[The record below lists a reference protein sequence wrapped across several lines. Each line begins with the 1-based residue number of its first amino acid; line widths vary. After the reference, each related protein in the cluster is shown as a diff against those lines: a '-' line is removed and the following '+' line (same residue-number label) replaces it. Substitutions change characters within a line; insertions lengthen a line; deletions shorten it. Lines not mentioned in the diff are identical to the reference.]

1 MIRREL
7 TKVEIVQ
14 QAQKLGAELVG
25 FAPVSRWEE
34 YGDLGQDF
42 YPHKVWPLTKTVITL
57 AIPSL
62 LPIVETKI
70 SHLYKSQYN
79 NTNSLLDEAAYRLA
93 AFLNRNGYA
102 AINICRDGY
111 GVGVLQEKPVAAFSH
126 VWAGYY
132 AGLGTIGWN
141 HTLITREFG
150 PRHRLVSVLTAL
162 ELEGDLMV
170 KEELCNKCKLCE
182 KACPTQSFSGNNS
195 DKYSNMDKFA
205 CLSRRKRF
213 RGPFNH
219 CGCCI
224 KVCPVG
230 EDRKLYNSIGI
241 KKYFD
246 DAENINVWS
255 SGVGA
260 NIIAGEE

>member
-1 MIRREL
+1 LIRRGL
-7 TKVEIVQ
+7 TKEEIVQ
-14 QAQKLGAELVG
+14 QARKLGAELVG
-25 FAPVSRWEE
+25 FAPVSRWEN
-34 YGDLGQDF
+34 YGDVGQEF
-42 YPHKVWPLTKTVITL
+42 YPQHVWPLTKTVIAL

-79 NTNSLLDEAAYRLA
+79 NTNSLLDEVAYRLA
-93 AFLNRNGYA
+93 AFLNRNGHA

-162 ELEGDLMV
+162 ELEGDPMV
-170 KEELCNKCKLCE
+170 KGELCNKCKLCE
-182 KACPTQSFSGNNS
+182 KACPTQSFSGEKS
-195 DKYSNMDKFA
+195 DKYSDMDKFA
-205 CLSRRKRF
+205 CMSRRKLF
-213 RGPFNH
+213 TGAFNH
-219 CGCCI
+219 CGCCLKI
-224 KVCPVG
+224 CPVG
-230 EDRKLYNSIGI
+230 DDRKLYNSLGV

-246 DAENINVWS
+246 DAKDVTHWS

-260 NIIAGEE
+260 NIINGEG